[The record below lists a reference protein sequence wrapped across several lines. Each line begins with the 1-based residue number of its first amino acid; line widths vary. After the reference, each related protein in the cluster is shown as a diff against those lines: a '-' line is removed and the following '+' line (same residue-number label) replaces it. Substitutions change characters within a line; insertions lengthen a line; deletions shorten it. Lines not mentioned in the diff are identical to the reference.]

1 MQNHQPV
8 DTTFRSPSLSFSLTR
23 QRRRQTPMATF
34 NQCQFIGR
42 LGKDPE
48 MNYTPSGKA
57 VTKFSLAVDQG
68 KDQKP
73 LWLNIVCWNELAER
87 MNEYL
92 SKGQLVFVQGRLV
105 MRPYQDKNQVERV
118 AIEIVASTVQMLE
131 KGKKPLP
138 SDESTEDVPF

>member
-1 MQNHQPV
+1 MP
-8 DTTFRSPSLSFSLTR
+8 TL
-23 QRRRQTPMATF
+23 
-34 NQCQFIGR
+34 NQCSFIGR

-68 KDQKP
+68 KHQDT

-92 SKGQLVFVQGRLV
+92 QKGQLIFVQGRLV
-105 MRPYQDKNQVERV
+105 MRSYTDKTQVKRV

-131 KGKKPLP
+131 KGKKPMP
-138 SDESTEDVPF
+138 ADEASEDAPF

>member
-1 MQNHQPV
+1 MP
-8 DTTFRSPSLSFSLTR
+8 
-23 QRRRQTPMATF
+23 TF
-34 NQCQFIGR
+34 NQCAFIGR

-68 KDQKP
+68 KQQDT
-73 LWLNIVCWNELAER
+73 LWLTIVCWNELAER

-105 MRPYQDKNQVERV
+105 IRPYTDKTQVKRV
-118 AIEIVASTVQMLE
+118 AIEIVASTIQMLE
-131 KGKKPLP
+131 KGKQVTPEE
-138 SDESTEDVPF
+138 ESTEEAPF

>member
-1 MQNHQPV
+1 MMP
-8 DTTFRSPSLSFSLTR
+8 
-23 QRRRQTPMATF
+23 TF

-48 MNYTPSGKA
+48 MNYTPNAKA

-68 KDQKP
+68 KNQDT

-87 MNEYL
+87 MHEYL

-105 MRPYQDKNQVERV
+105 QRSYVDKNQVKRV
-118 AIEIVASTVQMLE
+118 AIDIVASTVQMLE
-131 KGKKPLP
+131 KGKKALP
-138 SDESTEDVPF
+138 ESDASTEDAPF

>member
-1 MQNHQPV
+1 
-8 DTTFRSPSLSFSLTR
+8 
-23 QRRRQTPMATF
+23 MATF

-48 MNYTPSGKA
+48 MNYTPNGKA

-73 LWLNIVCWNELAER
+73 LWFTIVCWNDLAER

-92 SKGQLVFVQGRLV
+92 TKGQLVFVQGRLIL
-105 MRPYQDKNQVERV
+105 RSYTDKQKVERQ
-118 AIEIVASTVQMLE
+118 AIEIIASTVQMLE
-131 KGKKPLP
+131 KGTKPMP
-138 SDESTEDVPF
+138 SDESREDVRL